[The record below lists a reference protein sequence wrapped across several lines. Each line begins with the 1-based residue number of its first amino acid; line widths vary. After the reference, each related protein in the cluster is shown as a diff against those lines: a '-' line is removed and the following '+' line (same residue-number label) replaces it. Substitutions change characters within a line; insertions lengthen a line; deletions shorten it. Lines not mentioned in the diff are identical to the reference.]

1 MIKSYNLTQTVTVNN
16 EKSLSEAVADKYG
29 RIILE
34 GTVAEVVAKEITK
47 YRSKE
52 KWRKRSEA
60 GFFFGMLFWPI
71 LIPAL
76 VGLAVTKDD
85 LKHYKIDQ
93 KEDRIIMTHKKAV
106 LTGHK
111 V

>member
-1 MIKSYNLTQTVTVNN
+1 MIRSYNLTKTITVNN
-16 EKSLSEAVADKYG
+16 EKSLSEAVTEKYG

-34 GTVAEVVAKEITK
+34 GAVAETVAKELTK

-60 GFFFGMLFWPI
+60 GFFFGMLFWPL

-85 LKHYKIDQ
+85 LKHYRMDQ
-93 KEDRIIMTHKKAV
+93 KGDRIIMTHKKAMLSADEV
-106 LTGHK
+106 
-111 V
+111 